1 MKTIQVTIVEISQNI
16 RTRSGAADLYKGWSE
31 SEETIIS
38 LWSDSAKPNPF
49 LKGAEVGS
57 EVRVVEENR
66 QDTDMNGVKTQ
77 KTYYTPI
84 PSKT

>member
-1 MKTIQVTIVEISQNI
+1 MKTIQVTIVEVNQNI
-16 RTRSGAADLYKGWSE
+16 RTRSGNATLYKGWSE
-31 SEETIIS
+31 EHYTIIS

-57 EVRVVEENR
+57 EVRVVEETR
-66 QDTDMNGVKTQ
+66 QNTDMNGTKVE

-84 PSKT
+84 PSKA